1 MSFFRRAGGEGED
14 FCIEEERERIF
25 VDFEEMRVIFVKES
39 RISYR
44 RLVFAFSQIFLSPLF
59 LLSLSLSGV

>member
-44 RLVFAFSQIFLSPLF
+44 RLFAFSQIFLSPLF